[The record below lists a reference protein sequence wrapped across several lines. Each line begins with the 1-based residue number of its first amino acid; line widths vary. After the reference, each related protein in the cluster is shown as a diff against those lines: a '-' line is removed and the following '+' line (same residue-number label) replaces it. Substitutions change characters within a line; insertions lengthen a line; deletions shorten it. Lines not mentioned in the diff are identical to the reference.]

1 MKKKNNFHHILNTSS
16 TLLGLC
22 FVVLTSL
29 QVNKFSEASMI
40 DEFTSVA
47 MIMFLFSSILSYL
60 SIRSKAVAVR
70 YEKIADLVFL
80 TGLLFLVVTT
90 VLITLNVIK

>member
-29 QVNKFSEASMI
+29 QVNKFSEASII